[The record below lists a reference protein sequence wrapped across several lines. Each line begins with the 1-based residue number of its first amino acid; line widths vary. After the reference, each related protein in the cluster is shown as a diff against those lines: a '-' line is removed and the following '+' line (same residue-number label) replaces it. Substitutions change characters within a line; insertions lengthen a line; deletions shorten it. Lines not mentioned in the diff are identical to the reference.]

1 MVVWLIHQLGLDHE
15 VRCGFVVR
23 HRYVVHL
30 SDTEQSLHIRIVWCC
45 RERIRE
51 EYHEIYPTLHYLG
64 TDLLVSSK
72 RTAVVALHLKVCPV
86 CYHAGCSSRSTQ
98 LMLAQYVPVVLRHLE
113 DNGYQCMDNI
123 PPLLLAPAFTLCEK
137 VEVDTPVALGVD
149 SRSGALFNAEA
160 VINAIDQ
167 SGDSHDIS
175 ILFLEADTET
185 LIDRYKETRRDHPLM
200 KNGTSLER
208 AIAKERE
215 MLQPLRERANYVLST
230 GGLRPKELCAR
241 VDELL
246 ADGENQATLRTEIMS
261 FGYKRGIPRESDLV
275 FDVRFLPNPFY
286 IKEIRAYT
294 GLEAPVRDYVMGK
307 EETRE
312 FLSHLYEL
320 VDYLLPLY
328 QREGKRRL
336 MIAIGCTG
344 GAHRSVAISEALGA
358 HLRAL
363 GQPVSVSH
371 RDITL
376 EEASWPFRREK

>member
-1 MVVWLIHQLGLDHE
+1 MRFLIVTGLS
-15 VRCGFVVR
+15 G
-23 HRYVVHL
+23 
-30 SDTEQSLHIRIVWCC
+30 
-45 RERIRE
+45 
-51 EYHEIYPTLHYLG
+51 
-64 TDLLVSSK
+64 
-72 RTAVVALHLKVCPV
+72 
-86 CYHAGCSSRSTQ
+86 AGKTSI
-98 LMLAQYVPVVLRHLE
+98 LRHLE

-230 GGLRPKELCAR
+230 GGLRPRELCAR

-363 GQPVSVSH
+363 GHPVSVSH